1 MGQLFMGSHAL
12 PRWGAAAEPSRPPAL
27 LVARPRSLGLGATL
41 LLAGAFALGCDAGSH
56 AKDASP
62 TTSQRLAQVSV
73 RLDYPSGSAPAV
85 SMLAFRA
92 EAIDLAA
99 SDVLGAV
106 DPLVAPPPESSCELR
121 DVAGAARALRAQ
133 GGGVNLEELAGVSL
147 QVDAGEMLRPAP
159 RVYPPLAD
167 VVGGVIG
174 EAGPRDL
181 SQVPDGFTL
190 AVSPESQPSA
200 TLRLAVPAA
209 PSVLDSDEAPLDTH
223 TILGMKGDLV
233 LRVAGPARTFLE
245 IRPFGAPSAIA
256 CAVATGG
263 WVVVPHDLLVKLV
276 ATAGRA
282 PVSFEAVWR
291 ESRLLAAG
299 NETTR
304 VSFEARSSAVLDL
317 PP

>member
-1 MGQLFMGSHAL
+1 MRLHELHNKG
-12 PRWGAAAEPSRPPAL
+12 
-27 LVARPRSLGLGATL
+27 VARPRRLGFCVTF
-41 LLAGAFALGCDAGSH
+41 LAGALALGCDTGSH
-56 AKDASP
+56 GRDASP
-62 TTSQRLAQVSV
+62 SSSQRLTQVSV

-92 EAIDLAA
+92 EAIDMAA

-106 DPLVAPPPESSCELR
+106 DPLVNPPPESSCELR
-121 DVAGAARALRAQ
+121 DVAGAARALRNQ
-133 GGGVNLEELAGVSL
+133 GGAINLEELGGVSL
-147 QVDAGEMLRPAP
+147 QVDGDETLRPAP

-181 SQVPDGFTL
+181 VQVPDAFTL
-190 AVSPESQPSA
+190 AVPAGREPSA
-200 TLRLAVPAA
+200 TLKLALPAA
-209 PSVLDSDEAPLDTH
+209 PSIADSNEAPLDTR
-223 TILGMKGDLV
+223 TSMSMKDDLV
-233 LRVAGPARTFLE
+233 LRVSGPPRTFLE

-256 CAVATGG
+256 CAVSTGG

-276 ATAGRA
+276 AAAGRA

-291 ESRLLAAG
+291 ENRLLPVG

-317 PP
+317 RP

>member
-1 MGQLFMGSHAL
+1 MRLHELHNKGL
-12 PRWGAAAEPSRPPAL
+12 
-27 LVARPRSLGLGATL
+27 ARPQRLGFCTAVLTGAL
-41 LLAGAFALGCDAGSH
+41 ALGCDTGSH
-56 AKDASP
+56 GRDASP
-62 TTSQRLAQVSV
+62 ASSQRLTQVSV

-92 EAIDLAA
+92 EAIDMVA

-106 DPLVAPPPESSCELR
+106 DPLVTPSPESSCELR
-121 DVAGAARALRAQ
+121 DVAGAARALRNQ
-133 GGGVNLEELAGVSL
+133 GGAVNLEELGGVSL
-147 QVDAGEMLRPAP
+147 QVDGDETLRPAP

-181 SQVPDGFTL
+181 VQVPDAFTL
-190 AVSPESQPSA
+190 AVSTEREPSA
-200 TLRLAVPAA
+200 TLKLALPAA
-209 PSVLDSDEAPLDTH
+209 PAISDSNEAPLDARTSMS
-223 TILGMKGDLV
+223 MKGDLV
-233 LRVAGPARTFLE
+233 LRVSGPPRTFLE

-256 CAVATGG
+256 CAVSTGG

-291 ESRLLAAG
+291 ENRLLPVG

-317 PP
+317 KP